1 MMKFATA
8 ENRKQLKNRMESAKT
23 AERAKKLKMAVSCKG
38 DRVEI
43 DVCRRGKKPQYA
55 FLGTISEENECIV
68 RGEIEL
74 VGKPWRWYDY
84 FFTAL
89 TCIIFLPLTV
99 LLLAGDLV
107 MTAYIASGNPV
118 WGGSFC
124 FPFTSAKS
132 REKKLV
138 SFMENTLLLKRT
150 D

>member
-1 MMKFATA
+1 
-8 ENRKQLKNRMESAKT
+8 MESAKT

-43 DVCRRGKKPQYA
+43 VVCRRGKKPQYA
-55 FLGTISEENECIV
+55 FLGTISEEGECLV
-68 RGEIEL
+68 SGEIEL

-99 LLLAGDLV
+99 LCLAGDLV

-138 SFMENTLLLKRT
+138 SFLENTLLLKRT